1 MLHLLLWASQLQPV
15 ILQGKPIFD
24 DVSQGLNVEISMQLW
39 TQKEQ
44 RPTVDVVRWVE
55 VVVTDVIGKMLRIK
69 WRPATKSTVMAPG
82 LPYPMRLFL
91 HPVDHPIPEGRDAE
105 RVRNKQ
111 PQIVNTVG
119 ALHMSVDVT
128 RNWSRLY

>member
-119 ALHMSVDVT
+119 ALDMSVDVT